1 MSIQSTAAPEK
12 GAAVFS
18 SLLMGALAVAAAVV
32 VGPGV
37 PILAGPGASLSHGE
51 AVKAARRIQNACFAT
66 YPPELLKRLTGSET
80 VSSEVKNDPALQ
92 MKAFTRTDRREKGLF
107 YPTSLDDTLD
117 AFESEVR
124 PGLKLLDLGSGDGR
138 VVFLAAVMGADA
150 TGIEWEPSLHRL
162 ALDARKRLGSF
173 VPRGRA
179 HLRQGDFLREDFS
192 RYDLLF
198 YFGSGSFDDTALFDK
213 IRRELRPGARL
224 LFAHETLPPSGLHE
238 AASYSVVKV
247 YVQPA
252 GAGAGAAAGTAG
264 VPSGGGSP

>member
-18 SLLMGALAVAAAVV
+18 SPLMGALAVAAAGLVLASVV
-32 VGPGV
+32 PV
-37 PILAGPGASLSHGE
+37 LAGSGASLSHGE

-66 YPPELLKRLTGSET
+66 YPPELLKRLTGSEK
-80 VSSEVKNDPALQ
+80 VSSEVRDDPALQ
-92 MKAFTRTDRREKGLF
+92 MKAFTHTDRREKGLF

-124 PGLKLLDLGSGDGR
+124 PRLKLLDLGSGDGR

-150 TGIEWEPSLHRL
+150 TGIEWEPTLHRL

-238 AASYSVVKV
+238 AATYSVVKV

-252 GAGAGAAAGTAG
+252 G
-264 VPSGGGSP
+264 GGSP

>member
-1 MSIQSTAAPEK
+1 MSMRFTAAPFP

-18 SLLMGALAVAAAVV
+18 AAIAAAA
-32 VGPGV
+32 GLLV
-37 PILAGPGASLSHGE
+37 PAVLVPALAGPGAVPSHDKVV
-51 AVKAARRIQNACFAT
+51 AAARRIQNACFAT
-66 YPPELLKRLTGSET
+66 YPPELLLRLTGSET
-80 VSSEVKNDPALQ
+80 VPAEVRDDPALQ

-138 VVFLAAVMGADA
+138 VVFLSAVLGADA

-224 LFAHETLPPSGLHE
+224 LFAHETLPPSGLDE
-238 AASYSVVKV
+238 TASYGVVKV

-252 GAGAGAAAGTAG
+252 GGSTDGST
-264 VPSGGGSP
+264 GGGSP